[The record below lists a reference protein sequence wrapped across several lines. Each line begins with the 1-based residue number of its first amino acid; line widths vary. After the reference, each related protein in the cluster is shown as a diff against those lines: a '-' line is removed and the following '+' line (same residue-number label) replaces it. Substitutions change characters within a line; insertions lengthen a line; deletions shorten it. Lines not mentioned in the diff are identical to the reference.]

1 MENIIPLIRNVQSCQ
16 GKEIEKLSE
25 LIRKLQRMRSFSMA
39 PDYHNLI
46 FYGIAL
52 ALEKLSDYKI
62 NEVQEDN
69 ELQEINK
76 KIIAI
81 KKEAGMEEGKTFEIG
96 NPNSP
101 EEYQAL
107 NAEYSFRVDE
117 IKFEIMLD
125 FAEEEMGRLFSN
137 NRKSYLRKYYK
148 GWKALEADNPKML
161 EEITQQELE
170 VQKEFL
176 FP

>member
-1 MENIIPLIRNVQSCQ
+1 MEKIIQLIRNVQSCQ
-16 GKEIEKLSE
+16 GKEFEKLSE

-39 PDYHNLI
+39 PEYHNLI

-52 ALEKLSDYKI
+52 ALEKLSDHKV
-62 NEVQEDN
+62 NEVRDDQQ
-69 ELQEINK
+69 LQEINQ
-76 KIIAI
+76 KIVAI
-81 KKEAGMEEGKTFEIG
+81 KNEVGLEEGKTFESG

-107 NAEYSFRVDE
+107 NAEYNYRIDE

-125 FAEEEMGRLFSN
+125 FAEEEIGRLFSN

-148 GWKALEADNPKML
+148 GWKALEADNPKVL
-161 EEITQQELE
+161 EEITKQELA